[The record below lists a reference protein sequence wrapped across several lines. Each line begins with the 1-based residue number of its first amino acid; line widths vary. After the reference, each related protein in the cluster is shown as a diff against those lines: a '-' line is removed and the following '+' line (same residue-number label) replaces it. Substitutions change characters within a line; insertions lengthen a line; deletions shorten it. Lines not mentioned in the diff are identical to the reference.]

1 MKKKLIIGLASLVLV
16 AAMAIGGTL
25 AFMTQKTATMTNTFT
40 AAKGLSGEMREPLW
54 DGYQFGELKADKSQP
69 DGIAAKTGIT
79 GDALAALGITKAN
92 TMTPGLDIPK
102 NPTLKNTSDV
112 PVFMAIKVTYDTMA
126 KFDTIASFALDSKW
140 VKATAA
146 EYTAADGN
154 SEIYFYKGTAADL
167 EGVLAGATTSS
178 ALFDKVTIKT
188 TATTDSLTSNAFKI
202 TVIGGAVQTS
212 DIATSVAK
220 TELVNLLK

>member
-1 MKKKLIIGLASLVLV
+1 MKKKLIIGVTSLVLV

-40 AAKGLSGEMREPLW
+40 AAAGLSGEIREPLW
-54 DGYQFGELKADKSQP
+54 DGYQFGETKTGNSQP
-69 DGIAAKTGIT
+69 DGAAAKTGIT
-79 GDALAALGITKAN
+79 GDELAALGITKAN

-102 NPTLKNTSDV
+102 DPTLKNTSAV
-112 PVFMAIKVTYDTMA
+112 PVYMAIKVTYETKA
-126 KFDTIASFALDSKW
+126 KFDAIASFALDNKW
-140 VKATAA
+140 IKATAA
-146 EYTAADGN
+146 EYTAAD

-167 EGVLAGATTSS
+167 AEVLAGETTS

-188 TATTDSLTSNAFKI
+188 TATTETLTSNQFHI

-212 DIATSVAK
+212 NIEASVAK